1 MYINFDHASVTTGV
15 GCLGVSS
22 KSIVA
27 YIGAENHTSVATGA
41 MVSH

>member
-1 MYINFDHASVTTGV
+1 MYINFDLASVTTWV

-27 YIGAENHTSVATGA
+27 YIGAASVATGA